1 MSTPIRALLVE
12 DNPCDAELVLLALRR
27 SGLEVEWQRVDSE
40 PDYERALAQ
49 EWDIILSD
57 YEMPQ
62 FNGLRA
68 LELLKKY
75 PARPPFI
82 LISGTIGEEVAVKA
96 MKDGAAD
103 YLLKDR
109 MARLGPAVEHALE
122 QSRLSREREQAG
134 QALRESMERYS
145 TLFENARDA
154 IFEMA
159 PDGTFISVNP
169 YSEKISGWKF
179 DEWKERNFLHLLHP
193 EDVALATSVFEK
205 VLAGETPP
213 VFELR
218 IQKKDGGNA
227 VVELTVCPRLQN
239 GGVTSILGIGR
250 DVTERKKLEQ
260 QLLQS
265 QKMEAIG
272 QLAGGVAHDFNNI
285 LTVIQIH
292 ASELLTGT
300 LTDEETMISSQEI
313 ADAAER
319 AAALTRQLLIFS
331 RKQIIQASPTD
342 LNDVVTNMARMLRR
356 ILGEDVELHASCA
369 PHLPLVHADV
379 GMLEQILLNL
389 AVNSRD
395 AMPGG
400 GRLEIT
406 TATGEISPREA
417 TTSSGGVKAG
427 PYVSVS
433 VADNGSGI
441 PPEILPHIF
450 EPFYTTKEVGKGTGL
465 GLATVYGIVDQH
477 GGWIDVASVPGRG
490 TTFRICLPSIQAG
503 ATPAA
508 STTETPRLIGG
519 TETILLVE
527 DEKNLRSL
535 ASNILERCGY
545 TVLTAAKGKEAL
557 QIWQDCKQDIHL
569 LFTDMVMPDA
579 MTGRQLATRLTEDR
593 PDLKIIYSSGYS
605 ADFSRADFPLQE
617 GINFLQK
624 PYDLKK
630 LVHAVRKMLDRPN
643 NVATGV

>member
-1 MSTPIRALLVE
+1 
-12 DNPCDAELVLLALRR
+12 
-27 SGLEVEWQRVDSE
+27 
-40 PDYERALAQ
+40 
-49 EWDIILSD
+49 
-57 YEMPQ
+57 
-62 FNGLRA
+62 
-68 LELLKKY
+68 
-75 PARPPFI
+75 
-82 LISGTIGEEVAVKA
+82 

-109 MARLGPAVEHALE
+109 MARLGPAVEHALQ
-122 QSRLSREREQAG
+122 QSQLNHERQLAE

-159 PDGTFISVNP
+159 PNGTFISVNA
-169 YSEKISGWKF
+169 YSEKITGWKF
-179 DEWKERNFLHLLHP
+179 NEWQDRNFLRLLHP
-193 EDVALATSVFEK
+193 EDVALATNIFDK

-218 IQKKDGGNA
+218 IQKSDGGNA
-227 VVELTVCPRLQN
+227 VVELTVCPRRQN
-239 GGVTSILGIGR
+239 GVVTSILGIGR

-331 RKQIIQASPTD
+331 RKQVIQAAPTD

-356 ILGEDVELHASCA
+356 ILGEDVELHADCA
-369 PHLPLVHADV
+369 PKLPLVHADV

-406 TATGEISPREA
+406 TATGSISPEEA
-417 TTSSGGVKAG
+417 SSSSGGVKAG

-441 PPEILPHIF
+441 PVEILPHIF

-490 TTFRICLPSIQAG
+490 TTFRICLPAIQQGVAQN
-503 ATPAA
+503 ALA
-508 STTETPRLIGG
+508 SETPKLIGG

-527 DEKNLRSL
+527 DEKNLRAL
-535 ASNILERCGY
+535 ASNILRALRLHRAHGFQGQRSPANLAGLQAGHSPALYGHGDARCDD
-545 TVLTAAKGKEAL
+545 L
-557 QIWQDCKQDIHL
+557 
-569 LFTDMVMPDA
+569 
-579 MTGRQLATRLTEDR
+579 RQLASRLMEDR
-593 PDLKIIYSSGYS
+593 PDLKVIYSSGYS
-605 ADFSRADFPLQE
+605 ADFSRTDFTLQE

-630 LVHAVRKMLDRPN
+630 LVHAVRKMLDPPN
-643 NVATGV
+643 NVVTAG